1 MTAQAAEPM
10 ETRLQPGDEAP
21 DFELLDQHG
30 KTVKLTDYR
39 GRKLLVY
46 FYPKADTP
54 GCTAQSCQVR
64 DSTEDLDTLELDVVG
79 ISPDTPEEQLAF
91 DEKFS
96 LGFPLLADTTGEVS
110 EAYGVWGEP
119 FGAGWKGI
127 FRSSFLID
135 EDGKIEHAWYNVVP
149 TDTVPKALEALA

>member
-1 MTAQAAEPM
+1 MNTIEP
-10 ETRLQPGDEAP
+10 TLKAGDPAP
-21 DFELLDQHG
+21 DFELLDQFRN
-30 KTVKLTDYR
+30 TVKLTHYR
-39 GRKLLVY
+39 GQKLLIY

-64 DSTEDLDTLELDVVG
+64 DSKIDLKELHVAVVG

-96 LGFPLLADTTGEVS
+96 LDFPLLADEEGKVAQ
-110 EAYGVWGEP
+110 AYGGWGEP
-119 FGAGWKGI
+119 FGPGWKGV

-135 EDGKIEHAWYNVVP
+135 EDGRIERAWYNVAP
-149 TDTVPKALEALA
+149 NDTVPKAIEALV

>member
-1 MTAQAAEPM
+1 MSAQSAEPIG
-10 ETRLQPGDEAP
+10 TRLEPGDEAP
-21 DFELLDQHG
+21 DFELSDQHG
-30 KTVKLTDYR
+30 NTVRLSDYR

-64 DSTEDLDTLELDVVG
+64 DSASDLTELKLEVVG

-91 DEKFS
+91 DEKFA
-96 LGFPLLADTTGEVS
+96 LGFPLLADTTHEVC

-119 FGAGWKGI
+119 FGQGWKGV

-135 EDGKIEHAWYNVVP
+135 EEGRIRQAWYNVAP
-149 TDTVPKALEALA
+149 TDTVPQAIEALV

>member
-1 MTAQAAEPM
+1 MNTIEP
-10 ETRLQPGDEAP
+10 TLKAGDPAP
-21 DFELLDQHG
+21 DFELLDQFRNS
-30 KTVKLTDYR
+30 VKLSDYR
-39 GRKLLVY
+39 GQKLLIY

-64 DSTEDLDTLELDVVG
+64 DSTEDLETLELDVVG

-96 LGFPLLADTTGEVS
+96 LGFPLLADTTNEVC

-119 FGAGWKGI
+119 FGPGWKGVH
-127 FRSSFLID
+127 RSSFLID
-135 EDGKIEHAWYNVVP
+135 EEGRIQDAWYKVAP
-149 TDTVPKALEALA
+149 TDTVPNAIEALV

>member
-1 MTAQAAEPM
+1 MSAQAAEPIGI
-10 ETRLQPGDEAP
+10 RLGAGDEAP
-21 DFELLDQHG
+21 PFELPDQHG
-30 KTVKLTDYR
+30 NIVKLSDYR
-39 GRKLLVY
+39 GRKLLIY

-64 DSTEDLDTLELDVVG
+64 DSASDLTELKLDVVG

-96 LGFPLLADTTGEVS
+96 LGFPLLADTTNEVC

-119 FGAGWKGI
+119 FGGGWQGV
-127 FRSSFLID
+127 FRSSFLVD
-135 EDGKIEHAWYNVVP
+135 EEGRIKNAWYKVAP
-149 TDTVPKALEALA
+149 TDTVPNAIEALV